1 MKCAPLS
8 TQLSPGLHDDV
19 HVESAACDVRV
30 VPQLLSLACM
40 QCTVRTCCLFSLGVV
55 TNARC
60 YQSPNSIIMS
70 FRGAPARAFGGTGH
84 PATQLRNAVPRGTRF
99 NCTGAGGSLP
109 TSFASS
115 MGAGS
120 PRALSLQCLA
130 STGKSSPVV
139 APPTINLQS
148 FGKAILSLVDEHAG
162 PLPEVILRLKKVLPA
177 NQRFEHL
184 AAGQKLSNAVRKA
197 YLRPEQVSVQPFL
210 PYLCLARL
218 VDTWPPLPAAGNLNS
233 PCNAHAS
240 VSSYC

>member
-1 MKCAPLS
+1 
-8 TQLSPGLHDDV
+8 
-19 HVESAACDVRV
+19 
-30 VPQLLSLACM
+30 
-40 QCTVRTCCLFSLGVV
+40 
-55 TNARC
+55 
-60 YQSPNSIIMS
+60 MS

-84 PATQLRNAVPRGTRF
+84 PATQVRNAVPRGTRF

-109 TSFASS
+109 TYFAFS

-139 APPTINLQS
+139 APPAPPTINLQS

-197 YLRPEQVSVQPFL
+197 YLRPEQVSVQPSL
-210 PYLCLARL
+210 PYLRLARL
-218 VDTWPPLPAAGNLNS
+218 VYAWPPLPAEGNLNS
-233 PCNAHAS
+233 PCIAQAL
-240 VSSYC
+240 VSE